1 MFSCFNKENYKILQE
16 YNKMCTYHLHMNS
29 WFYNKFNY
37 WDPQLSK
44 NEYVFIIHLKYSIIS
59 PLTIIETKTIK
70 SQKQI

>member
-1 MFSCFNKENYKILQE
+1 
-16 YNKMCTYHLHMNS
+16 MCTYHLHMNS

-37 WDPQLSK
+37 CDPQLCE